1 MTIVEGQIE
10 PLKKL
15 KETLRKS
22 GITRF
27 SSIGDINRF
36 LENYDTEKK
45 ELPNQIEKD
54 FDSVTEEKQ
63 SSLANQK
70 TNFEQLIFDTRNDIK
85 REIEELHSK
94 IETLINKRKKSFF
107 SKPFLSLKITSLTR
121 ERNYLEID
129 FDLVLKKRISKKK
142 IPINELEN
150 EINHRIKNREQLIS
164 ETYNNSLKEL
174 THTKEVVEDLYTLIA
189 GAIGENSV
197 VKTLEQLS
205 DDYYLINDY
214 SLEFDPPIYNRKEND
229 RIFSI
234 QIDHLL
240 ISQSGVFLIETKNWS
255 KESVKNFDLRS
266 PVKQVLRTSFALF
279 VLLNSDSKH
288 TNLRLERHHWGAKKI
303 PIRNIIAMSNEKPKA
318 DFKHVKV
325 VSTHE
330 LVGYIQY
337 FENVF
342 SKQETKKIFEYLK
355 KPS

>member
-150 EINHRIKNREQLIS
+150 EINH
-164 ETYNNSLKEL
+164 
-174 THTKEVVEDLYTLIA
+174 
-189 GAIGENSV
+189 
-197 VKTLEQLS
+197 
-205 DDYYLINDY
+205 
-214 SLEFDPPIYNRKEND
+214 
-229 RIFSI
+229 
-234 QIDHLL
+234 
-240 ISQSGVFLIETKNWS
+240 
-255 KESVKNFDLRS
+255 
-266 PVKQVLRTSFALF
+266 
-279 VLLNSDSKH
+279 
-288 TNLRLERHHWGAKKI
+288 
-303 PIRNIIAMSNEKPKA
+303 
-318 DFKHVKV
+318 
-325 VSTHE
+325 
-330 LVGYIQY
+330 
-337 FENVF
+337 
-342 SKQETKKIFEYLK
+342 
-355 KPS
+355 